1 VPLSRR
7 EILRL
12 GASAAAAAL
21 ASRCASRAGS
31 VAASPVPSRS
41 SLPRPRRLER
51 VLVDPE
57 RIIRR
62 VVGLR
67 PYRPSGFVV
76 RAETVGDKLLVHD
89 YGHGGAGVTLSWG
102 TADLAADLVRESGK
116 TSVAVAVL
124 GCGAVGLAAARVLQ
138 RRGFAVT
145 IYAKELPPGTTSSV
159 AGASWYPAFVADRA
173 LRTPEWTA
181 QFERA
186 ARTAHREFQGLVGDD
201 YGVRWR
207 EEYFVADQPDQELGD
222 WGMHDL
228 FPQRR
233 TLSAAESP
241 FAARHVTVDN
251 LMFIEPPVY
260 LRALM
265 RDFELAGGRIVVRA
279 FVGPS
284 ELAALPESVV
294 VNCTGLG
301 ARELF
306 GDTELTPIK
315 GQLTVL
321 LPQPEVDYAVLTPD
335 LYMFPRRDGIQLGG
349 THERGVET
357 LEPDLDAERRIVAG
371 HRAIFDAMRDP
382 YSARAAGFSAPRTP

>member
-1 VPLSRR
+1 MHVRLSRR
-7 EILRL
+7 ELLRL
-12 GASAAAAAL
+12 GGSAAAAAL
-21 ASRCASRAGS
+21 AGRCASNSSRA
-31 VAASPVPSRS
+31 AAPAHASGRVQ
-41 SLPRPRRLER
+41 RRLAR

-76 RAETVGDKLLVHD
+76 RAEALGDKLLVHD

-102 TADLAADLVRESGK
+102 TAELAADLVRESGR
-116 TSVAVAVL
+116 TGPAVSVAVL

-138 RRGFAVT
+138 RRGFTVT

-173 LRTPEWTA
+173 RRTPEWNA

-186 ARTAHREFQGLVGDD
+186 ARTSHREFQGLVGED

-207 EEYFVADQPDQELGD
+207 EEYFVADEPDQELGD
-222 WGMHDL
+222 WGMRDL

-233 TLSAAESP
+233 TLSASESP

-251 LMFIEPPVY
+251 LMFIEPPAY
-260 LRALM
+260 LRAVM

-279 FVGPS
+279 FAAPG
-284 ELAALPESVV
+284 ELAALPEGVI

-306 GDTELTPIK
+306 GDSDLMPIK

-357 LEPDLDAERRIVAG
+357 IEPNLEAEQRILAG
-371 HRAIFDAMRDP
+371 HRAIFDGMRDP
-382 YSARAAGFSAPRTP
+382 AR

>member
-1 VPLSRR
+1 V
-7 EILRL
+7 
-12 GASAAAAAL
+12 
-21 ASRCASRAGS
+21 
-31 VAASPVPSRS
+31 
-41 SLPRPRRLER
+41 PRPRRLER

-76 RAETVGDKLLVHD
+76 RAEPLGDELLVHD

-102 TADLAADLVRESGK
+102 TAELAADLVRESGR
-116 TSVAVAVL
+116 TGPTASVAVL

-159 AGASWYPAFVADRA
+159 AGASWSPAFVVDRA
-173 LRTPEWTA
+173 RRTPEWNA

-186 ARTAHREFQGLVGDD
+186 ARIAHREFQGLVGDD

-207 EEYFVADQPDQELGD
+207 EEYFVADEPDQELGD
-222 WGMHDL
+222 WGMRDL

-233 TLSAAESP
+233 TLSASESP
-241 FAARHVTVDN
+241 FTGRHVTVDN
-251 LMFIEPPVY
+251 LMFIEPPAY
-260 LRALM
+260 LRAMM

-279 FVGPS
+279 FGSPGELSALS
-284 ELAALPESVV
+284 EGIV

-306 GDTELTPIK
+306 GDGELAPIK

-357 LEPDLDAERRIVAG
+357 LDPDLEAERRILAG
-371 HRAIFDAMRDP
+371 HRAIFERMREP
-382 YSARAAGFSAPRTP
+382 AGP

>member
-1 VPLSRR
+1 MRAQAARLPFSRR
-7 EILRL
+7 ELLRL
-12 GASAAAAAL
+12 GGAAAVSAFAGGCANRL
-21 ASRCASRAGS
+21 ATTKT
-31 VAASPVPSRS
+31 VAASAPPQ
-41 SLPRPRRLER
+41 RRLAR
-51 VLVDPE
+51 VWIDPE

-67 PYRPSGFVV
+67 PFRASGFVV
-76 RAETVGDKLLVHD
+76 RAEPLGDKLLVHD
-89 YGHGGAGVTLSWG
+89 YGHGGSGVTLSWG
-102 TADLAADLVRESGK
+102 TAELAADVVRESGR
-116 TSVAVAVL
+116 TGSAAVL

-145 IYAKELPPGTTSSV
+145 IYARELPPGTTSSV
-159 AGASWYPAFVADRA
+159 AGASWYPAYVVDRA
-173 LRTPEWTA
+173 RRTPEWDA
-181 QFERA
+181 QFDRA
-186 ARTAHREFQGLVGDD
+186 ARASHHAFQGLVGED
-201 YGVRWR
+201 YGVYWR
-207 EEYFVADQPDQELGD
+207 EEYFLTDDPRQELGD
-222 WGMHDL
+222 WGLRDL

-233 TLSAAESP
+233 TLSASDNP

-251 LMFIEPPVY
+251 LMFIEPPTY

-279 FVGPS
+279 FAAPG
-284 ELAALPESVV
+284 ELAALPETVI

-306 GDTELTPIK
+306 GDGELTPIK

-335 LYMFPRRDGIQLGG
+335 LYMFPRRDGILLGG

-357 LEPDLDAERRIVAG
+357 LEPNLEAEQRILAG
-371 HRAIFDAMRDP
+371 HREIFQGMRA
-382 YSARAAGFSAPRTP
+382 SA

>member
-1 VPLSRR
+1 
-7 EILRL
+7 
-12 GASAAAAAL
+12 
-21 ASRCASRAGS
+21 
-31 VAASPVPSRS
+31 
-41 SLPRPRRLER
+41 
-51 VLVDPE
+51 
-57 RIIRR
+57 
-62 VVGLR
+62 
-67 PYRPSGFVV
+67 V
-76 RAETVGDKLLVHD
+76 RAEPLGDKLLVHD

-102 TADLAADLVRESGK
+102 TAELAADLVRDSGR
-116 TSVAVAVL
+116 TGSAAVL

-145 IYAKELPPGTTSSV
+145 IYARELPPGTTSSV
-159 AGASWYPAFVADRA
+159 AGASWYPAYIVDRA
-173 LRTPEWTA
+173 RRTPEWDA

-186 ARTAHREFQGLVGDD
+186 ARGAHRAFQELVGED
-201 YGVRWR
+201 YGVHWR
-207 EEYFVADQPDQELGD
+207 EEYFLTDDPQQEMGD
-222 WGMHDL
+222 WGLRDL

-233 TLSAAESP
+233 TLSAADNP

-251 LMFIEPPVY
+251 LMFIEPPAY

-279 FVGPS
+279 FAAPS
-284 ELAALPESVV
+284 ELATLPEGVI

-306 GDTELTPIK
+306 GDGELTPIK

-335 LYMFPRRDGIQLGG
+335 LYMFPRRDGIMLGG

-357 LEPDLDAERRIVAG
+357 LEPNLEAEQRILAG
-371 HRAIFDAMRDP
+371 HRAIFEGMRG
-382 YSARAAGFSAPRTP
+382 SA

>member
-1 VPLSRR
+1 
-7 EILRL
+7 
-12 GASAAAAAL
+12 
-21 ASRCASRAGS
+21 
-31 VAASPVPSRS
+31 
-41 SLPRPRRLER
+41 
-51 VLVDPE
+51 
-57 RIIRR
+57 
-62 VVGLR
+62 VGLR

-76 RAETVGDKLLVHD
+76 RAEPLGDKLLVHD

-102 TADLAADLVRESGK
+102 TAELAADLVRESGR
-116 TSVAVAVL
+116 TGPTASVAVL

-159 AGASWYPAFVADRA
+159 AGASWSPAFVVDRA
-173 LRTPEWTA
+173 RRTPEWNA

-186 ARTAHREFQGLVGDD
+186 ARIAHREFQGLVGDD

-207 EEYFVADQPDQELGD
+207 EEYFVADEPDQELGD
-222 WGMHDL
+222 WGMRDL

-233 TLSAAESP
+233 TLSASESP
-241 FAARHVTVDN
+241 FTGRHVTVDN
-251 LMFIEPPVY
+251 LMFIEPPAY
-260 LRALM
+260 LRAMM

-279 FVGPS
+279 FGSPGELSALS
-284 ELAALPESVV
+284 EGIV

-306 GDTELTPIK
+306 GDGELTPIK

-357 LEPDLDAERRIVAG
+357 LDPDLEAERRILAG
-371 HRAIFDAMRDP
+371 HRAIFERMREP
-382 YSARAAGFSAPRTP
+382 AGP

>member
-1 VPLSRR
+1 MREHSAKVALSRR

-12 GASAAAAAL
+12 GGAAAAL
-21 ASRCASRAGS
+21 AITGGCTSRLST
-31 VAASPVPSRS
+31 AASAVPA
-41 SLPRPRRLER
+41 PRQRRLDR

-67 PYRPSGFVV
+67 PYRASGFVV
-76 RAETVGDKLLVHD
+76 RAEPLGDKLLVHD

-102 TADLAADLVRESGK
+102 TAELAADLVRESGR
-116 TSVAVAVL
+116 TGSAAVL

-145 IYAKELPPGTTSSV
+145 IYARELPPGTTSSA
-159 AGASWYPAFVADRA
+159 AGASWYPAYIVDRA
-173 LRTPEWTA
+173 RRTPEWDA

-186 ARTAHREFQGLVGDD
+186 ARVSHRAFQGLVGED
-201 YGVRWR
+201 YGVYWR
-207 EEYFVADQPDQELGD
+207 EEYFLTDDPQQEMGD
-222 WGMHDL
+222 WGLRDL

-233 TLSAAESP
+233 TLSAAENP

-251 LMFIEPPVY
+251 LMFIEPPAY
-260 LRALM
+260 LRAMM

-279 FVGPS
+279 FATPG
-284 ELAALPESVV
+284 ELSSLPESVI

-306 GDTELTPIK
+306 GDGELTPIK

-335 LYMFPRRDGIQLGG
+335 LYMFPRRDGIMLGG

-357 LEPDLDAERRIVAG
+357 LEPNLEAERRVLAG
-371 HRAIFDAMRDP
+371 HRAIFDGMRT
-382 YSARAAGFSAPRTP
+382 SA

>member
-1 VPLSRR
+1 MRAQAARIPFSRR
-7 EILRL
+7 ELLRL
-12 GASAAAAAL
+12 GGAAAVSAFAGG
-21 ASRCASRAGS
+21 CASRLAAPKT
-31 VAASPVPSRS
+31 VAASAPPQ
-41 SLPRPRRLER
+41 RRLAR
-51 VLVDPE
+51 VWVDPE

-67 PYRPSGFVV
+67 PFRASGFVV
-76 RAETVGDKLLVHD
+76 RAETLGDRLLVHD
-89 YGHGGAGVTLSWG
+89 YGHGGSGVTLSWG
-102 TADLAADLVRESGK
+102 TAELAADLVRESGR
-116 TSVAVAVL
+116 TGSAAVL

-145 IYAKELPPGTTSSV
+145 IYARELPPGTTSSV
-159 AGASWYPAFVADRA
+159 AGASWYPAYIVDRA
-173 LRTPEWTA
+173 RRTPEWDA

-186 ARTAHREFQGLVGDD
+186 ARASHRAFQGLVGED
-201 YGVRWR
+201 YGVHWR
-207 EEYFVADQPDQELGD
+207 EEYFLTDDPRQELGD
-222 WGMHDL
+222 WGLRDL

-233 TLSAAESP
+233 TLSASENP
-241 FAARHVTVDN
+241 FAAPHVTVDN

-279 FVGPS
+279 FGSPG
-284 ELAALPESVV
+284 ELAGLPGAEGVI

-306 GDTELTPIK
+306 GDSEVTPIK

-321 LPQPEVDYAVLTPD
+321 LPQPEVDYAVLTPE
-335 LYMFPRRDGIQLGG
+335 LYMFPRRDGILLGG

-357 LEPDLDAERRIVAG
+357 LEPNLEAEQRVLAG
-371 HRAIFDAMRDP
+371 HREIFGRMHA
-382 YSARAAGFSAPRTP
+382 SA